1 MSQDH
6 GFITYLKAF
15 AEDRGAL
22 AALRR
27 GLGQPPGTV
36 PDMFRYVVPV
46 LPKDAFPGSWT
57 ERSYYLLAALYASH
71 PDVDASHPTAAAEGN
86 LGNHFAVHLDM
97 KNPERNDAIERRFIA
112 LLTAHPDDLHI
123 YLRQAISFLRSKE
136 TPVNWH
142 QLMWDVLQLGYPD
155 SATTVRKRWADAFW
169 RHSTPAAEAANGVT
183 EPEQAETDAPN
194 TEGDDSEV
202 Y

>member
-6 GFITYLKAF
+6 SFTTYLRTL
-15 AEDRGAL
+15 AENRGAL

-36 PDMFRYVVPV
+36 PDMFRYVVPL

-71 PDVDASHPTAAAEGN
+71 PATAPEGN
-86 LGNHFAVHLDM
+86 LGNHFAAHLDM
-97 KNPERNDAIERRFIA
+97 QKPERNDAIERRFIA

-123 YLRQAISFLRSKE
+123 YLRQAISFLRSKDE

-155 SATTVRKRWADAFW
+155 RATAVRKRWADAFW
-169 RHSTPAAEAANGVT
+169 RRGAPAAGGEPEAAKPNQPGANG
-183 EPEQAETDAPN
+183 PDA
-194 TEGDDSEV
+194 DDNDPDAD
-202 Y
+202 

>member
-6 GFITYLKAF
+6 GFVTYLASL
-15 AEDRGAL
+15 AENRGAL

-36 PDMFRYVVPV
+36 PDMFRYIVPV

-71 PDVDASHPTAAAEGN
+71 PTAMVDGN
-86 LGNHFAVHLDM
+86 LGNHFAAHLDIQ
-97 KNPERNDAIERRFIA
+97 NPERNDAIERRFIA

-155 SATTVRKRWADAFW
+155 SATAVRKRWADAFW
-169 RHSTPAAEAANGVT
+169 RRGARAAGGETEAGKPDQPDANR
-183 EPEQAETDAPN
+183 PDAN
-194 TEGDDSEV
+194 ADDSEV
-202 Y
+202 D